1 MSQKES
7 QSPRSKRNRLERID
21 IDELFDS
28 PSNRGMLSFLER
40 APEEARARLEER
52 RKVDSAEAARTS
64 LPRSANALVLNRS
77 SSGEVA
83 TGVDSSEQNHGPLR
97 SRFAENEELGPER
110 RPSGGELPPVPIYES
125 GELPP
130 VHSLPTRGDL
140 PPVGAPYTDP
150 DSPSGGLPSSIKEET
165 LTVPLADRVSASPAG
180 GDLHPEHERASV
192 RELPPGA
199 NLPRAAD
206 VIHKRSEQTF
216 DYNSS
221 AGTSSR
227 DPYNS
232 PEINSQDA
240 IPGSSDLSTVGNLT
254 PVDALLPAYY
264 ASHFNRELSDHR
276 TSTPDDFPK
285 SAASV
290 VSGGKLPTDIVDGA
304 IIGRRQKIRR
314 AFVAQDGHSSGE
326 QLLYQTLWNAARPEP
341 GSVDRRVIV
350 AGYQGMSAL
359 CKLDKKNCKKNAKGL
374 IDKLAIEVAETYR
387 SDERIGT
394 TYRIF
399 SYKEILK
406 RREEAGMVWVVRT
419 SGVRFVAL
427 AGEDRQA
434 GQGVTHPVP
443 NSFQPLQG
451 SRAGAGGNSPI
462 HPPGDSPTDPV
473 GDWSRASVGNLP
485 TATVGETPIPLR
497 KERKLLQETSSVFP
511 KHLGS
516 KLRSI
521 LPSFD
526 DDATRQLWARCYQI
540 APDCTDDDI
549 EYCFR
554 IKANQLLR
562 GRKKIE
568 NPVGIMIW
576 SVPKTFEGTDP
587 LYLRRRLEIER
598 IRNAEEEERQRSRAT
613 LIEMLED
620 SRTSPEDKT
629 IIQGLLAQV
638 ES

>member
-1 MSQKES
+1 MSQKAR

-64 LPRSANALVLNRS
+64 LPRSINALVPNRS
-77 SSGEVA
+77 SSGEVT

-97 SRFAENEELGPER
+97 SHFAENEELVPAR
-110 RPSGGELPPVPIYES
+110 RLSGGDLPSVGSPYTDPNSPGGGIPSSSGEEALISPLQDQVSGLLPGGELPPDPEGGS
-125 GELPP
+125 
-130 VHSLPTRGDL
+130 VH
-140 PPVGAPYTDP
+140 
-150 DSPSGGLPSSIKEET
+150 
-165 LTVPLADRVSASPAG
+165 
-180 GDLHPEHERASV
+180 
-192 RELPPGA
+192 ELPPGG
-199 NLPRAAD
+199 NLTRAISL
-206 VIHKRSEQTF
+206 VYERSKQPL
-216 DYNSS
+216 DYKSS
-221 AGTSSR
+221 AGTSS
-227 DPYNS
+227 DQEAYNS
-232 PEINSQDA
+232 PEINSQNA
-240 IPGSSDLSTVGNLT
+240 INGTSDPSTVGNLA
-254 PVDALLPAYY
+254 PVDALPPAYY
-264 ASHFNRELSDHR
+264 ASHFNRELWDFR
-276 TSTPDDFPK
+276 TSMPDDFPK
-285 SAASV
+285 SATSV
-290 VSGGKLPTDIVDGA
+290 LSGGKLPTDVVDGA

-314 AFVAQDGHSSGE
+314 AVVAQDGHSSGE
-326 QLLYQTLWNAARPEP
+326 QLLYQNLWNAARPEP
-341 GSVDRRVIV
+341 GSVDRRIIV

-419 SGVRFVAL
+419 SGVRFVAI
-427 AGEDRQA
+427 AGEDIQVN
-434 GQGVTHPVP
+434 QGVTHPVADSLP
-443 NSFQPLQG
+443 PLQG
-451 SRAGAGGNSPI
+451 SRGGAGGNSPI
-462 HPPGDSPTDPV
+462 HPPGNSPTDPV

-485 TATVGETPIPLR
+485 TGTVGETPTLLR
-497 KERKLLQETSSVFP
+497 KERKSLQETSSAFP

-526 DDATRQLWARCYQI
+526 DDAARQLWARCYQI
-540 APDCTDDDI
+540 ARDCTDDDI

-562 GRKKIE
+562 GRKKID

-576 SVPKTFEGTDP
+576 SVPKTFEGADP

-629 IIQGLLAQV
+629 IIQGLLAQM